1 MIGIDM
7 GNGWEGVKVTYVDA
21 QLGII
26 TLYLLKYTFCIF
38 KHLTLMQIKKKKRA
52 NDFYLIN

>member
-1 MIGIDM
+1 M